1 MIRRLRPGP
10 SHLKRGGT
18 GSPDEPPVARN
29 ARPLATSGGG
39 LPACRCAHAGYRSP
53 RRDGRGSEKAAD
65 FVISIALGEPVDHVP
80 DGPFFGFGAL
90 TADSGTFR
98 FRAKAKQAMLIMFE
112 TKEAR

>member
-1 MIRRLRPGP
+1 
-10 SHLKRGGT
+10 
-18 GSPDEPPVARN
+18 
-29 ARPLATSGGG
+29 
-39 LPACRCAHAGYRSP
+39 
-53 RRDGRGSEKAAD
+53 
-65 FVISIALGEPVDHVP
+65 VDHVP